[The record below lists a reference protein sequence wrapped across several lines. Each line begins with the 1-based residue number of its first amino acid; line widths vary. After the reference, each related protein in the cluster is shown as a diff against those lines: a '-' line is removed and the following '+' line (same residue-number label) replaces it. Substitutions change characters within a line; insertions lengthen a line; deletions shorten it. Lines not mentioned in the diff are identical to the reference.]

1 MSQEI
6 AQVIGG
12 YEHLNSTQR
21 VNLLAIVRRACTC
34 TCTCTPAPAP
44 RSPALARARPLLAP
58 CHPHIPH
65 VHSVVRV
72 QVTVYALFTLRV
84 RRTTYKH
91 EARLAWGKAPV
102 HSDMATKYLP
112 AAVQLV

>member
-21 VNLLAIVRRACTC
+21 VNLLAIVRRACTR
-34 TCTCTPAPAP
+34 TCTPAPAP
-44 RSPALARARPLLAP
+44 RSPALARARPRLAP